1 MVRLS
6 ESKNTTSQHLAKSN
20 ARADP
25 SKPKRKG
32 RIMKR
37 IAAGFATLV
46 LLASTARSQQ
56 GEVYGVILFAG
67 DL

>member
-1 MVRLS
+1 
-6 ESKNTTSQHLAKSN
+6 
-20 ARADP
+20 
-25 SKPKRKG
+25 
-32 RIMKR
+32 MKR